1 MPPADNTR
9 YLREATTRRH
19 DETVRR
25 AKKAIR
31 DAARAG
37 APITFR
43 SIAAAAGVSKSW
55 LYTQGDIRTE
65 IERLRAVTGR
75 SRAPAV
81 PLGDRATEASLVRR
95 VESLT
100 EDNQRLRTLV
110 VQLRGELLRR
120 NDELALLHGELRQAR
135 QQSQRVDRSTSTS

>member
-9 YLREATTRRH
+9 YLREATSRRH

-25 AKKAIR
+25 AKKALR

-37 APITFR
+37 APISFR

-55 LYTQGDIRTE
+55 LYTQDDIRTE
-65 IERLRAVTGR
+65 IERLRSVTGR

-81 PLGDRATEASLVRR
+81 PLRDRATEASLVRR

-100 EDNQRLRTLV
+100 DDNQRLQNLV
-110 VQLRGELLRR
+110 VQLRDELQRR
-120 NDELALLHGELRQAR
+120 NDELAILHGELRQAR
-135 QQSQRVDRSTSTS
+135 QQGLRVSRSITNT